1 MVRYDLI
8 TKRYGALDGADLLGP
23 LIREAFAN
31 RIALVSSF
39 GIESAVLLHMVA
51 EIDPATPVIFLDTDK
66 LFDETLAYRDDL
78 TGHLGLKDVRTI
90 RPLAAAV
97 TAEDAKGD
105 LATQAPDRCCHTRKV
120 EPLER
125 ALRGFQAWIT
135 GRKRFHGGE
144 RTALQRLETVD
155 WRLKVNPLASW
166 PAERIAA
173 YMNEH
178 ALPRHPL
185 EADGYGSVGCLPCTA
200 MPRPGGNARDG
211 RWAGSAKTE
220 CGIHWSANGKPIRV
234 KQPA

>member
-1 MVRYDLI
+1 MIRYDLI
-8 TKRYGALDGADLLGP
+8 TKRYGTLDGADLLRP
-23 LIREAFAN
+23 LIRDVFPR
-31 RIALVSSF
+31 RIAMVSSF

-51 EIDPATPVIFLDTDK
+51 QVDPDTPVIFLDTDK
-66 LFDETLAYRDDL
+66 LFDETLRYRDEL
-78 TGHLGLKDVRTI
+78 IGHLGLGDVRTV
-90 RPLAAAV
+90 RPIATSV
-97 TAEDAKGD
+97 MSEDPAGD
-105 LATQAPDRCCHTRKV
+105 LAHEAPDRCCHIRKV

-144 RTALQRLETVD
+144 RVALQRLETVD

-166 PAERIAA
+166 PAERLND
-173 YMNEH
+173 YMDTY

-185 EADGYGSVGCLPCTA
+185 AAEGYSSVGCIPCTGT
-200 MPRPGGNARDG
+200 PIPGGGARDG
-211 RWAGSAKTE
+211 RWSGTSKTE